1 MVETRLAGSAGCHFP
16 SPNPSLLQ
24 KNKRKKNLP
33 PKVTMPEFAE
43 IFRTKECMN
52 EFTKECGLL
61 VNCNTSLEGSI
72 ASFYNILWNVV

>member
-1 MVETRLAGSAGCHFP
+1 
-16 SPNPSLLQ
+16 
-24 KNKRKKNLP
+24 
-33 PKVTMPEFAE
+33 MPEFAE